1 MLKNYLIV
9 ALRSLRRRLGFAAI
23 NIFGL
28 AIGIASCALI
38 ALYLWGELSYDR
50 FHEDAERVYRVE
62 SVWGDGD
69 FSLPATNWP
78 FVEALRVE
86 QPELTIATLLRTNGV
101 LRRGDHAFRED
112 VILFANA
119 EFFNV
124 FSFALDRGDEARSL
138 AEPNT
143 VILTGEM
150 AARLFGEDDPVG
162 QSIRAFG
169 EADFVVT
176 GVLAPPAGPSHLP
189 LSAVFSFPTLEA
201 MGWTANQ
208 QWGNNSVLT
217 YLRLPAGADPSAV
230 AHSLQGIAERH
241 AGDSWNGSVLGL
253 QALTSIH
260 LHSNHSAELQAG
272 GNPSYVMLFGIVALF
287 ILLLA
292 GVNYLNLSTA
302 RSLDRAREV
311 GLRKSVGAAEG
322 QLTRQFLAEAVLLSL
337 LALGVALGMVA
348 LAVAPLADL
357 VGRPLVPDTGALFVG
372 AVTAALLA
380 VVIGVGGGLYPAFA
394 LARFRPADV
403 LRGRF
408 AASRGGAR
416 LRQALVV
423 FQFAIAVI
431 LLVGTLVV
439 YGQLEHVRAADLGFE
454 EEQVLALRGAG
465 VPAGERVAFFEALQG
480 ESSILGAA
488 SMTEPFPAEL
498 LSGWGLALP
507 GAVIAEG
514 QEGAMST
521 RAVTVSADFF
531 GTLGV
536 PMLAGRDF
544 RAGSPVDSAGVILN
558 RSAAA
563 RLAAQRPDLYPR
575 ELDLIGAEV
584 HGMDVGTVIGITEDF
599 HMASLHHA
607 VEPIAFYLGHA
618 GATYLVRT
626 ASGDASAAVSHLRET
641 WAEHFPASPLDYR
654 FADDA
659 FAAAFVT
666 EQQVG
671 RLALLFSGLAI
682 LVACLGLFGLA
693 AHAATQR
700 RREISVRK
708 VLGATV
714 PGVILLLSRD
724 FVRLVAISV
733 VVAAPLAY
741 VAMSRWL
748 ESFPARMD
756 LGAGPF
762 LAAGLLA
769 VAIALVT
776 VAGLAYRAASTDPAV
791 ALRSDA

>member
-1 MLKNYLIV
+1 MLRNYLTV
-9 ALRSLRRRLGFAAI
+9 ALRSLRRRPGFAVI
-23 NIFGL
+23 NVCGL
-28 AIGIASCALI
+28 AIGIASCAVI

-50 FHEDAERVYRVE
+50 FHDEPDRVFRVE
-62 SVWGDGD
+62 STWGDGD

-86 QPELTIATLLRTNGV
+86 QPELTIATLLRTNGI
-101 LRRGDHAFRED
+101 LRRGDQSFRED

-119 EFFNV
+119 EFFEV
-124 FSFALDRGDEARSL
+124 FSFTLDRGDHARAL
-138 AEPNT
+138 TEPGS
-143 VILTGEM
+143 VVLTRET
-150 AARLFGEDDPVG
+150 AARLFGDEDPLD
-162 QSIRAFG
+162 QTIRAFG
-169 EADFVVT
+169 DAEFVVT
-176 GVLAPPAGPSHLP
+176 GVLAPPAGPSHVP
-189 LSAVFSFPTLEA
+189 LAAVFSFPTLEA

-217 YLRLPAGADPSAV
+217 YLRLPAGAEPATL
-230 AHSLQGIAERH
+230 AGSLQEIAERH

-253 QALTSIH
+253 QPLTSIH

-272 GNPSYVMLFGIVALF
+272 GNPAYVTLFAIVALF

-337 LALGVALGMVA
+337 LALGVAAAMVA
-348 LAVAPLADL
+348 VALAPLADL
-357 VGRPLVPDTGALFVG
+357 VGRSLVPDSGALLVG
-372 AVTAALLA
+372 ALTATVLA

-394 LARFRPADV
+394 LARFRPAEV

-408 AASRGGAR
+408 SASRGGAR
-416 LRQALVV
+416 LRQGLVV

-454 EEQVLALRGAG
+454 EEQVLALRGANASA
-465 VPAGERVAFFEALQG
+465 VQRVAFFNALVG
-480 ESSILGAA
+480 DGAIVGAA

-498 LSGWGLALP
+498 LSGWGLTLP
-507 GAVIAEG
+507 GAVMAEE

-544 RAGSPVDSAGVILN
+544 RAGSPVDSAGVVLN
-558 RSAAA
+558 RSAAT
-563 RLAAQRPDLYPR
+563 RLAAQRPDLYPSER
-575 ELDLIGAEV
+575 DLIGAEV
-584 HGMDVGTVIGITEDF
+584 HGMSVGTVIGITEDF

-607 VEPIAFYLGHA
+607 VEPIAFFLGPA
-618 GATYLVRT
+618 NATYLVRT
-626 ASGDASAAVSHLRET
+626 APGAAAPAIDRLRET
-641 WAEHFPASPLDYR
+641 WAAHFPDTPLDYR

-659 FAAAFVT
+659 FAAAFAT
-666 EQQVG
+666 EEQVG

-693 AHAATQR
+693 AHAATRR

-714 PGVILLLSRD
+714 PGVVLLLSRD
-724 FVRLVAISV
+724 FVRLVALSV
-733 VVAAPLAY
+733 LVAAPLAY
-741 VAMSRWL
+741 AAMSRWL

-769 VAIALVT
+769 VLVALVT

-791 ALRSDA
+791 ALRSDS